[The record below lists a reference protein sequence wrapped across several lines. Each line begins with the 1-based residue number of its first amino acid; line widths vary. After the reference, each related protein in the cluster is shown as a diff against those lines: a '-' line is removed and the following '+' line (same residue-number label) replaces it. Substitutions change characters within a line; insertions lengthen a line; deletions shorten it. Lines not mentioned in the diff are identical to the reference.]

1 MTIALR
7 FAAVC
12 EEPSD
17 IRSHLPRLRDLVVD
31 TDAQVV
37 VELGVRTGRSTTA
50 LLAGV
55 EQTGGLVWSC
65 DVVDVLAGLPD
76 EVARH
81 PQWEFVRGDDLAMAA
96 HAPRPIC
103 VLFIDTSHEYEH
115 TVAELRAYG
124 PLVRSGGVIA
134 LHDTDETTWPA
145 CAQAVRHWFELLA
158 PSKAR
163 LEFHPGDNGLTII
176 RL

>member
-17 IRSHLPRLRDLVVD
+17 IRTHLPRLRDLVVD

-50 LLAGV
+50 LLAGA
-55 EQTGGLVWSC
+55 EETGGLVWSC
-65 DVVDVLAGLPD
+65 DVVNHGAPTDVT
-76 EVARH
+76 EH
-81 PQWEFVRGDDLAMAA
+81 PQWEFGRGDDLAMAA